1 MHELALARNMIE
13 IVQQYA
19 SENGP
24 GRVKKISIRL
34 GELSAMSRALHFCF
48 GAASRGT
55 LCEGATLHIEEI
67 PLTVY
72 CQGCNENK
80 LPIGRYSFR
89 CMDCGMPTP
98 KIMTGKEMELVSI
111 ELSQRADDRTLN
123 PDMPAYQQGEST
135 NFPFQGV

>member
-19 SENGP
+19 REHGADP
-24 GRVKKISIRL
+24 VKTISIRL

-72 CQGCNENK
+72 CPGCDENK
-80 LPIGRYSFR
+80 LPMGRYSFR
-89 CMDCGMPTP
+89 CMDCGIPTP
-98 KIMTGKEMELVSI
+98 KIITGKEMELVSI
-111 ELSQRADDRTLN
+111 ELTQSREHLAPKLDR
-123 PDMPAYQQGEST
+123 PAHPQGQST
-135 NFPFQGV
+135 HFAFQSV